1 MKTAAIFCIWGDAND
16 LINQAIENIVP
27 CVDGVIVVYSNVSNF
42 GNSLPV
48 KLEKH
53 AKTQVWNLEPG
64 LNLAPHKNE
73 TSKRNYGINIAKKQG
88 YTHFIVMDFDE
99 FYHQDEFMREKERI
113 YRDNLIGLVC
123 RLKVHFKSPTL
134 CCDDHTLVPFIHKLM
149 PDTVSGSFQNYPF
162 AYDAAGHAH
171 IDPTRRLNYT
181 SGIEMSD
188 ILCHHYSWVRSD
200 FEIKIANS
208 AAREN
213 LRKSTIYHDLAAAAP
228 GVYNA
233 FYRQN
238 LQECS
243 NYFNLPLSW

>member
-27 CVDGVIVVYSNVSNF
+27 CVDGVIVVYSNISNF
-42 GNSLPV
+42 GNELPV

-53 AKTQVWNLEPG
+53 AKTEVWNLEPG
-64 LNLAPHKNE
+64 RNMPPHKNE
-73 TSKRNYGINIAKKQG
+73 TAKRNYGINIARKQG

-99 FYHQDEFMREKERI
+99 FYLQDEFMQEKERI
-113 YRDNLIGLVC
+113 ERHNLTGLVC
-123 RLKVHFKSPTL
+123 RLKVHFKSPIL
-134 CCDDHTLVPFIHKLM
+134 CCEDHTLIPFIHKLG
-149 PDTVSGSFQNYPF
+149 PGTASGDFRDYPF
-162 AYDAAGHAH
+162 AYDAQGHAH

-181 SGIEMSD
+181 SGIEMSE
-188 ILCHHYSWVRSD
+188 IYMHHYSWVRSD
-200 FEIKIANS
+200 FEVKIQNS

-238 LQECS
+238 LQECP